1 MYVYIFIYICY
12 LIKHGF
18 LTNHSAHRVLYLYNF
33 TGVQASGVVIVYCD
47 SAVSYDPKLYDTT
60 LIWQL
65 QRVTVKIEVQT
76 CFESSASL
84 LLFVERIFGGFC
96 NVQ

>member
-1 MYVYIFIYICY
+1 MYIYS

-18 LTNHSAHRVLYLYNF
+18 FTNHSAYRLLYLFYF
-33 TGVQASGVVIVYCD
+33 TGVQASGVLIVYCD
-47 SAVSYDPKLYDTT
+47 SAVSYDPKLYGAT

-65 QRVTVKIEVQT
+65 QRVTAKIEVQT
-76 CFESSASL
+76 CFESSVSL